1 MIIAIGITVVVI
13 LVLIFMYNGLVNK
26 RNQLD
31 YAWANIDV
39 QLKKRSDLI
48 PNLVS
53 SAKQYMDHEKG
64 VLADIVRLRNS
75 VSALGD
81 KSSER
86 MASENQLSQA
96 LGQLAVT
103 VESYPELKAN
113 DNFQMLMRSLNE
125 VESQISASR
134 RAFNG
139 AVLSINNA
147 IQMFP
152 TNIMA
157 SAMGMKLE
165 TPFEALPEERENV
178 DVADL
183 FNK

>member
-1 MIIAIGITVVVI
+1 MYIALGIIVVLLLI
-13 LVLIFMYNGLVNK
+13 LAFMYNSMINK
-26 RNQLD
+26 RNQVD

-39 QLKKRSDLI
+39 QLKKRTDLI

-75 VSALGD
+75 VHDLDD
-81 KSSER
+81 KSPKR
-86 MASENQLSQA
+86 MAAESELSQA
-96 LGQLAVT
+96 LGRLAIT
-103 VESYPELKAN
+103 VENYPDLKAN

-139 AVLSINNA
+139 SVLSLNNA

-157 SAMGMKLE
+157 SIMGMKLE
-165 TPFEALPEERENV
+165 TPFEALPEERQNVNV
-178 DVADL
+178 DDL

>member
-1 MIIAIGITVVVI
+1 MYIALGIIVVLLLI
-13 LVLIFMYNGLVNK
+13 LAFMYNSMINK
-26 RNQLD
+26 RNQVD

-39 QLKKRSDLI
+39 QLKKRTDLI

-75 VSALGD
+75 VHELND
-81 KSSER
+81 KSAER
-86 MASENQLSQA
+86 MAAEGQLSQA
-96 LGQLAVT
+96 LGQLAIT
-103 VESYPELKAN
+103 VENYPDLKAN

-139 AVLSINNA
+139 SVLSLNNA

-157 SAMGMKLE
+157 SIMGMQLE
-165 TPFEALPEERENV
+165 TPFEALPEERKNV
-178 DVADL
+178 NVEDL

>member
-1 MIIAIGITVVVI
+1 MYIALGIIVV
-13 LVLIFMYNGLVNK
+13 LLLIFAFMYNNLINK
-26 RNQLD
+26 RNQVD

-53 SAKQYMDHEKG
+53 SAKQYMDHERG
-64 VLADIVRLRNS
+64 VLADIVRLRNQA
-75 VSALGD
+75 VELDD
-81 KSSER
+81 KSGER
-86 MASENQLSQA
+86 LAVENQLTQA
-96 LGQLAVT
+96 LGRLNVQ
-103 VESYPELKAN
+103 VENYPDLKAS

-139 AVLSINNA
+139 SVLSMNNA
-147 IQMFP
+147 VQMFP

-157 SAMGMKLE
+157 GIMGMKLE
-165 TPFEALPEERENV
+165 TPFEALPEDRENV
-178 DVADL
+178 NVEDL